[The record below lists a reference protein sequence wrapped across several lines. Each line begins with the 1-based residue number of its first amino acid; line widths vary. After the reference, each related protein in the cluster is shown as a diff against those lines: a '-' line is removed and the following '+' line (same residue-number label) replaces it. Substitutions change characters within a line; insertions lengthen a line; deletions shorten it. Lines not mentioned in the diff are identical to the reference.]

1 MGKSSKMFGEEKIGK
16 LLIKF
21 SIPIIISF
29 LISEL
34 YNVVDT
40 LFVGRNVGSL
50 AIGALVLVFPIQ
62 RLIIALSVMISAGT
76 STAFSRANGEKDT
89 EKSKEIFQNGFSLVF
104 LIMISLIVLVSLFKE
119 NILVFLGASPNI
131 LPLAVEYLNIIIFG
145 SIFLSLTI
153 LISNICITLG
163 NNKVSIISNA
173 IGAGLNII
181 LDYILIVHFKMGI
194 KGAAIA
200 TLISQISGF
209 SFAFYNY
216 LKISKKYNL
225 NTKFNIDKKVI
236 MPILLVGLA
245 GFVVEIE
252 DGVVMGVLNNL
263 LAQTSGDT
271 GIIVL
276 GLVSK
281 LYMFLFITMWG
292 VASAM
297 QPIASFNVGAKNYKR
312 LKTLM
317 KKTTIYAFLTTTVLW
332 VFGLIFTRQLLSF
345 FVKDA
350 LLIEEASK
358 AFRIVISLFPLIS
371 IYYVSIFYF
380 QAMGKAKTSIL
391 ISGLRQLII
400 MIPLSIFF
408 VKVFNLGAMGIWIS
422 YPISDFLAS
431 LASFMLIRNEGLELN
446 LIIEKQAEREKNAN
460 KIGRASCRERV

>member
-16 LLIKF
+16 LLMKF

-29 LISEL
+29 LIAEL

-40 LFVGRNVGSL
+40 LFVGRNVGGL
-50 AIGALVLVFPIQ
+50 AIGALVLVFPVQ
-62 RLIIALSVMISAGT
+62 RLIIALSVMISTGT
-76 STAFSRANGEKDT
+76 STAFSRANGAEDLDR
-89 EKSKEIFQNGFSLVF
+89 SKEIFQNGFSLVF
-104 LIMISLIVLVSLFKE
+104 LIMMTLIVLVSLFKE
-119 NILVFLGASPNI
+119 KILILLGASPNI
-131 LPLAVEYLNIIIFG
+131 LPLAMDYLSVIIFG

-163 NNKVSIISNA
+163 NNKVSIISNL

-181 LDYILIVHFKMGI
+181 LDYILIVHLKMGI

-200 TLISQISGF
+200 TLTSQIAGF
-209 SFAFYNY
+209 TYAFYNY
-216 LKISKKYNL
+216 LKISKKYKL
-225 NTKFNIDKKVI
+225 NTRFNIKKKVI
-236 MPILLVGLA
+236 LPILLVGFA

-252 DGVVMGVLNNL
+252 DGIVMAVLNNL
-263 LAQTSGDT
+263 LAGTSGDT

-292 VASAM
+292 IASAM

-317 KKTTIYAFLTTTVLW
+317 KKTTLYAFLTTTVLW
-332 VFGLIFTRQLLSF
+332 GAGLIFAEELLSF

-350 LLIEEASK
+350 MLIKEAAR

-380 QAMGKAKTSIL
+380 QAMGKARASIL

-400 MIPLSIFF
+400 MIPLSVFF
-408 VKVFNLGAMGIWIS
+408 VKVFNMGAMGIWIS
-422 YPISDFLAS
+422 YPISDLLAS
-431 LASFMLIRNEGLELN
+431 LASFMLIRNESLELN
-446 LIIEKQAEREKNAN
+446 ERIEKQKEREKIPSV
-460 KIGRASCRERV
+460 KLKYSH

>member
-1 MGKSSKMFGEEKIGK
+1 MGKGSKMFGEEKIGK

-29 LISEL
+29 LIAEL
-34 YNVVDT
+34 YNMVDT
-40 LFVGRNVGSL
+40 LFVGRNVGGL

-62 RLIIALSVMISAGT
+62 RLIIALSVMISTGT
-76 STAFSRANGEKDT
+76 STAFSRANGEEDID
-89 EKSKEIFQNGFSLVF
+89 KSKEIFQSGFSFCL
-104 LIMISLIVLVSLFKE
+104 LIMIGLILIVSLFKE
-119 NILVFLGASPNI
+119 KILVFLGASPNI
-131 LPLAVEYLNIIIFG
+131 LPLAMEYLEIIIFG

-153 LISNICITLG
+153 FISNICITLG

-200 TLISQISGF
+200 TLISQIIGF
-209 SFAFYNY
+209 LYAFYNY
-216 LKISKKYNL
+216 LKINKKYNL
-225 NTKFNIDKKVI
+225 NTKLNIKKNI
-236 MPILLVGLA
+236 ITPILLVGLA

-252 DGVVMGVLNNL
+252 DGIVMGVLNNL
-263 LAQTSGDT
+263 LAHTSGDT

-281 LYMFLFITMWG
+281 LYMFLFVTMWG
-292 VASAM
+292 IASAM

-317 KKTTIYAFLTTTVLW
+317 KKTTIYAFSTTALLW
-332 VFGLIFTRQLLSF
+332 GIGLVFTKQLLSF

-350 LLIEEASK
+350 LLIEEAAK

-380 QAMGKAKTSIL
+380 QAMGKARTSIL
-391 ISGLRQLII
+391 ISGLRQIII
-400 MIPLSIFF
+400 MIPLSILF
-408 VKVFNLGAMGIWIS
+408 VKVFDLGAMGIWIS
-422 YPISDFLAS
+422 YPISDLLAS

-446 LIIEKQAEREKNAN
+446 IRIEKQREREKV
-460 KIGRASCRERV
+460 ASAELKYSL

>member
-1 MGKSSKMFGEEKIGK
+1 M
-16 LLIKF
+16 
-21 SIPIIISF
+21 
-29 LISEL
+29 
-34 YNVVDT
+34 
-40 LFVGRNVGSL
+40 
-50 AIGALVLVFPIQ
+50 
-62 RLIIALSVMISAGT
+62 
-76 STAFSRANGEKDT
+76 
-89 EKSKEIFQNGFSLVF
+89 
-104 LIMISLIVLVSLFKE
+104 
-119 NILVFLGASPNI
+119 
-131 LPLAVEYLNIIIFG
+131 
-145 SIFLSLTI
+145 FLSLTI

-163 NNKVSIISNA
+163 NNKVSIISNL
-173 IGAGLNII
+173 IGVSLNII

-200 TLISQISGF
+200 TLVSQMSGF

-216 LKISKKYNL
+216 IKIVKKYKL
-225 NTKFNIDKKVI
+225 SVKFNISKKVI

-263 LAQTSGDT
+263 LRDTSGDT
-271 GIIVL
+271 GIIIL

-281 LYMFLFITMWG
+281 LYMFVFITMWG

-317 KKTTIYAFLTTTVLW
+317 KKTGLYAFLTTIVLW
-332 VFGLIFTRQLLSF
+332 AIGLIFTETLMSF

-350 LLIEEASK
+350 YLIKESAK

-391 ISGLRQLII
+391 ISASRQLII

-408 VKVFNLGAMGIWIS
+408 VKVFNLGSMGIWIA
-422 YPISDFLAS
+422 YPVSDLLSSIA
-431 LASFMLIRNEGLELN
+431 AFMLIRNEGAELN
-446 LIIEKQAEREKNAN
+446 LRIEKQAERKKLAQSAL
-460 KIGRASCRERV
+460 KYSH

>member
-16 LLIKF
+16 LLVKF

-40 LFVGRNVGSL
+40 LFVGRNVGGL

-62 RLIIALSVMISAGT
+62 RLIIALSVMVSTGT
-76 STAFSRANGEKDT
+76 STAFSRSNGEEDD
-89 EKSKEIFQNGFSLVF
+89 EKAKEIFQNGFSLLFV
-104 LIMISLIVLVSLFKE
+104 IMISLIILVSIFKD
-119 NILVFLGASPNI
+119 NILIFLGASQTI
-131 LPLAVEYLNIIIFG
+131 LPLASQYLKIIIFG
-145 SIFLSLTI
+145 SVFLSLTI
-153 LISNICITLG
+153 LISNICLSLG
-163 NNKVSIISNA
+163 NNKVSIISNL
-173 IGAGLNII
+173 IGVSLNII

-194 KGAAIA
+194 KGAALA
-200 TLISQISGF
+200 TLVSQISGF
-209 SFAFYNY
+209 LFAFYNY
-216 LKISKKYNL
+216 LKMVKKYKL
-225 NTKFNIDKKVI
+225 STKFYISKKVI

-263 LAQTSGDT
+263 LRDTSGDT
-271 GIIVL
+271 GIIIL

-281 LYMFLFITMWG
+281 LYMFVFITMWG

-317 KKTTIYAFLTTTVLW
+317 KKTGLYAFLTTTVLW
-332 VFGLIFTRQLLSF
+332 AIGLIFTESLMSF
-345 FVKDA
+345 FVKDPF
-350 LLIEEASK
+350 LIKESAK

-391 ISGLRQLII
+391 ISALRQLVI

-408 VKVFNLGAMGIWIS
+408 VKVFHLGAMGIWIA
-422 YPISDFLAS
+422 YPISDLLAS
-431 LASFMLIRNEGLELN
+431 LASFMLIRNEGVELN
-446 LIIEKQAEREKNAN
+446 LRIEKQTERKKLAQAAL
-460 KIGRASCRERV
+460 KYSH

>member
-34 YNVVDT
+34 YNMVDT
-40 LFVGRNVGSL
+40 LFVGRNVGGL
-50 AIGALVLVFPIQ
+50 AIGALVLVFPLQ
-62 RLIIALSVMISAGT
+62 RLIIALSVMISTGT
-76 STAFSRANGEKDT
+76 STAFSRANGADDN
-89 EKSKEIFQNGFSLVF
+89 EKSKEVFQNGFSFCLV
-104 LIMISLIVLVSLFKE
+104 IMISLIVLVSLFKE
-119 NILVFLGASPNI
+119 NILVFLGASPTI
-131 LPLAVEYLNIIIFG
+131 LPLAVQYLEIIIFG
-145 SIFLSLTI
+145 SVFLSMTI

-163 NNKVSIISNA
+163 NNKVAIISNL
-173 IGAGLNII
+173 IGAGLNIV

-200 TLISQISGF
+200 TLTSQIAGF
-209 SFAFYNY
+209 SFAFFNY
-216 LKISKKYNL
+216 LKISRKYKL
-225 NTKFNIDKKVI
+225 STKFNIDKKVI
-236 MPILLVGLA
+236 MPILLVGFA

-263 LAQTSGDT
+263 LRETSGDS

-292 VASAM
+292 IASAM
-297 QPIASFNVGAKNYKR
+297 QPIASFNVGAENYKR

-317 KKTTIYAFLTTTVLW
+317 KKTTTYAFATTAVLW
-332 VFGLIFTRQLLSF
+332 IIGLVFTEQLMAFFIKDQALIVES
-345 FVKDA
+345 A
-350 LLIEEASK
+350 K

-380 QAMGKAKTSIL
+380 QAMGKARTSIL
-391 ISGLRQLII
+391 ISALRQLII
-400 MIPLSIFF
+400 MIPLSIIF
-408 VKVFNLGAMGIWIS
+408 VKVFDMGAMGIWIS
-422 YPISDFLAS
+422 YPISDILAS
-431 LASFMLIRNEGLELN
+431 IASLMLIRNEGLELN
-446 LIIEKQAEREKNAN
+446 VRIEKQAQREKLANAGL
-460 KIGRASCRERV
+460 KYSH

>member
-1 MGKSSKMFGEEKIGK
+1 MGKSSKMFGQEKIGK
-16 LLIKF
+16 LLVKF

-34 YNVVDT
+34 YNMVDT
-40 LFVGRNVGSL
+40 LFVGRNVGGL
-50 AIGALVLVFPIQ
+50 AIGALILVFPVQ
-62 RLIIALSVMISAGT
+62 RLIIALSVMISTGT
-76 STAFSRANGEKDT
+76 STAFSRANGAEDN
-89 EKSKEIFQNGFSLVF
+89 EKSKEIFQNGFSLIF
-104 LIMISLIVLVSLFKE
+104 LIMISLIVFISFFKE
-119 NILVFLGASPNI
+119 DVLIFLGASPTI
-131 LPLAVEYLNIIIFG
+131 LPLAVEYLEIIIFG

-163 NNKVSIISNA
+163 NNKVSIISNL
-173 IGAGLNII
+173 IGAGMNIL

-209 SFAFYNY
+209 SYAFYNY
-216 LKISKKYNL
+216 LKIVKKYKL
-225 NTKFNIDKKVI
+225 NTSFNISKKVI

-263 LAQTSGDT
+263 LQETSGDS

-292 VASAM
+292 IASAM
-297 QPIASFNVGAKNYKR
+297 QPIASFNVGAENYKR

-317 KKTTIYAFLTTTVLW
+317 KKTTVYALATTTVLW
-332 VFGLIFTRQLLSF
+332 VFGLIFTPQLLAF
-345 FVKDA
+345 FVRDQAIIK
-350 LLIEEASK
+350 EATV
-358 AFRIVISLFPLIS
+358 AFRIMVSMFPLIS

-391 ISGLRQLII
+391 ISALRQLII
-400 MIPLSIFF
+400 MIPLSLFF
-408 VKVFNLGAMGIWIS
+408 VKALNLGAMGIWIS
-422 YPISDFLAS
+422 YPIADILSS
-431 LASFMLIRNEGLELN
+431 VTSFMLIRNEGLELN
-446 LIIEKQAEREKNAN
+446 IRIEKQVKREKIANASL
-460 KIGRASCRERV
+460 KY

>member
-1 MGKSSKMFGEEKIGK
+1 MGKSSKMFAQERIGK

-34 YNVVDT
+34 YNMVDT
-40 LFVGRNVGSL
+40 LFVGRNVGGL
-50 AIGALVLVFPIQ
+50 AIGALVLVFPLQ
-62 RLIIALSVMISAGT
+62 RLIIALSVMISTGT
-76 STAFSRANGEKDT
+76 STAFSRANGAEDN
-89 EKSKEIFQNGFSLVF
+89 EKSKEIFQNGFSLSFV
-104 LIMISLIVLVSLFKE
+104 IMISLIVLVSLFKE
-119 NILVFLGASPNI
+119 KILIFLGASPTI
-131 LPLAVEYLNIIIFG
+131 LPLAVQYLEIIIFG
-145 SIFLSLTI
+145 SVFLSMTI

-163 NNKVSIISNA
+163 NNKVSIISNM

-200 TLISQISGF
+200 TLTSQIAGF

-216 LKISKKYNL
+216 IKISRKYKL
-225 NTKFNIDKKVI
+225 STRFNIDKKVI

-263 LAQTSGDT
+263 LRETSGDS

-292 VASAM
+292 IASAM

-312 LKTLM
+312 LKILM
-317 KKTTIYAFLTTTVLW
+317 KKTTTYAFATTAVLW
-332 VFGLIFTRQLLSF
+332 IIGLVFTEQLMAF
-345 FVKDA
+345 FIKDA
-350 LLIEEASK
+350 ALIAESAK

-380 QAMGKAKTSIL
+380 QAMGKAKMSIL
-391 ISGLRQLII
+391 VSALRQLII
-400 MIPLSIFF
+400 MIPLSVIF
-408 VKVFNLGAMGIWIS
+408 VKVFHMGAMGIWIA
-422 YPISDFLAS
+422 YPISDILAS
-431 LASFMLIRNEGLELN
+431 IASLMLIRNEGLELN
-446 LIIEKQAEREKNAN
+446 LRIEKQAEREKL
-460 KIGRASCRERV
+460 ASSQLKYSH

>member
-1 MGKSSKMFGEEKIGK
+1 MGKGSKMFGEEKIGK
-16 LLIKF
+16 LLVKF

-40 LFVGRNVGSL
+40 LFVGRNVGGL

-62 RLIIALSVMISAGT
+62 RLIIALSVMVSTGT
-76 STAFSRANGEKDT
+76 STAFSRANGEEDHK
-89 EKSKEIFQNGFSLVF
+89 KSKEIFQNGFSLLFV
-104 LIMISLIVLVSLFKE
+104 IMISLIVLVSLFKE
-119 NILVFLGASPNI
+119 NILIFLGASQTI
-131 LPLAVEYLNIIIFG
+131 LPLAIQYLEIIIFG
-145 SIFLSLTI
+145 SVFLSLTI

-163 NNKVSIISNA
+163 NNKVSIISNL
-173 IGAGLNII
+173 IGVSLNII

-200 TLISQISGF
+200 TLVSQMSGF

-216 LKISKKYNL
+216 IKIVKKYKL
-225 NTKFNIDKKVI
+225 SVKFNISKKVI

-263 LAQTSGDT
+263 LRDTSGDT
-271 GIIVL
+271 GIIIL

-281 LYMFLFITMWG
+281 LYMFVFITMWG

-317 KKTTIYAFLTTTVLW
+317 KKTGLYAFLTTTVLW
-332 VFGLIFTRQLLSF
+332 AIGLIFTETLMSF

-350 LLIEEASK
+350 YLIKESAK

-391 ISGLRQLII
+391 ISALRQLII

-408 VKVFNLGAMGIWIS
+408 VKVFNLGSMGIWIA
-422 YPISDFLAS
+422 YPVSDLLSSIA
-431 LASFMLIRNEGLELN
+431 AFMLIRNEGAELN
-446 LIIEKQAEREKNAN
+446 LRIEKQAERKKLAQSAL
-460 KIGRASCRERV
+460 KYSH

>member
-34 YNVVDT
+34 YNMVDT
-40 LFVGRNVGSL
+40 LFVGRNVGGL

-62 RLIIALSVMISAGT
+62 RLIIALSVMISTGT
-76 STAFSRANGEKDT
+76 STAFSRANGAEDK
-89 EKSKEIFQNGFSLVF
+89 EKSKAIFQNGFSLSFV
-104 LIMISLIVLVSLFKE
+104 IMLSLIVLVSLFKE
-119 NILVFLGASPNI
+119 KILIFLGASATI
-131 LPLAVEYLNIIIFG
+131 LPLAVQYLEIIIFG
-145 SIFLSLTI
+145 SIFLSMTI

-163 NNKVSIISNA
+163 NNKVSIISNLM
-173 IGAGLNII
+173 GAGLNII

-200 TLISQISGF
+200 TLVSQISAF

-216 LKISKKYNL
+216 MKISRKYEL
-225 NTKFNIDKKVI
+225 STRFNIDKRVI

-263 LAQTSGDT
+263 LRETSGDS

-292 VASAM
+292 VSSAM

-317 KKTTIYAFLTTTVLW
+317 KKTSIYAFATTSVLW
-332 VFGLIFTRQLLSF
+332 IVGLVFTEQLMSF
-345 FVKDA
+345 FIKDA
-350 LLIEEASK
+350 SLIVESAK

-371 IYYVSIFYF
+371 VYYVSIFYF
-380 QAMGKAKTSIL
+380 QAMGKAKMSIL
-391 ISGLRQLII
+391 VSALRQLII
-400 MIPLSIFF
+400 MIPLSIIF
-408 VKVFNLGAMGIWIS
+408 VKVFDMGAIGIWIA
-422 YPISDFLAS
+422 YPISDILAS
-431 LASFMLIRNEGLELN
+431 IASLMLIRNEGLELN
-446 LIIEKQAEREKNAN
+446 LRIEKQAEREKL
-460 KIGRASCRERV
+460 ASSQLKYSH

>member
-1 MGKSSKMFGEEKIGK
+1 MGKSSKMFGQEKIGK

-34 YNVVDT
+34 YNMVDT
-40 LFVGRNVGSL
+40 LFVGRNVGGL
-50 AIGALVLVFPIQ
+50 AIGALILVFPVQ
-62 RLIIALSVMISAGT
+62 RLIIALSVMISTGT
-76 STAFSRANGEKDT
+76 STAFSRANGAEDN
-89 EKSKEIFQNGFSLVF
+89 EKSKEIFQNGFSLIF
-104 LIMISLIVLVSLFKE
+104 LIMISLIIFISFFKE
-119 NILVFLGASPNI
+119 DVLIFLGASPTI
-131 LPLAVEYLNIIIFG
+131 LPLAVEYLEIIIFG
-145 SIFLSLTI
+145 SVFLSLTI

-163 NNKVSIISNA
+163 NNKVSIISNL
-173 IGAGLNII
+173 IGAGMNIL

-209 SFAFYNY
+209 SYAFYNY
-216 LKISKKYNL
+216 LKIVKKYKL
-225 NTKFNIDKKVI
+225 NTSFNISKKVI

-263 LAQTSGDT
+263 LQETSGDS

-292 VASAM
+292 IASAM
-297 QPIASFNVGAKNYKR
+297 QPIASFNVGAENYKR

-317 KKTTIYAFLTTTVLW
+317 KKTTVYALATTTVLW
-332 VFGLIFTRQLLSF
+332 VFGLIFTPQLLAF
-345 FVKDA
+345 FVRDPAIIK
-350 LLIEEASK
+350 EATV
-358 AFRIVISLFPLIS
+358 AFRIMVSMFPLIS

-391 ISGLRQLII
+391 ISALRQLII
-400 MIPLSIFF
+400 MIPLSLFF
-408 VKVFNLGAMGIWIS
+408 VKVLNLGAMGIWIS
-422 YPISDFLAS
+422 YPIADILSS
-431 LASFMLIRNEGLELN
+431 VTSFMLIRNEGLELN
-446 LIIEKQAEREKNAN
+446 IRIEKQVKREKIANASL
-460 KIGRASCRERV
+460 KY

>member
-1 MGKSSKMFGEEKIGK
+1 MMGKSSKMFGEEKIGK

-34 YNVVDT
+34 YNIVDT
-40 LFVGRNVGSL
+40 LFVGRNVGGL

-62 RLIIALSVMISAGT
+62 RLIIALSVMVSAGT
-76 STAFSRANGEKDT
+76 STAFSRANGEED
-89 EKSKEIFQNGFSLVF
+89 EDKSKEIFQNGFSILF
-104 LIMISLIVLVSLFKE
+104 LIMISLIVIVSLFKE
-119 NILVFLGASPNI
+119 KILMFLGASPNI
-131 LPLAVEYLNIIIFG
+131 LPLAMEYLSIIIFG

-194 KGAAIA
+194 QGAAIA
-200 TLISQISGF
+200 TLISQIAGF

-216 LKISKKYNL
+216 LKINKKYNL
-225 NTKFNIDKKVI
+225 NTKFNIDKKVV

-281 LYMFLFITMWG
+281 LYMFLFVTMWG
-292 VASAM
+292 IASAM

-317 KKTTIYAFLTTTVLW
+317 KKTTLYAFLTTTVLW
-332 VFGLIFTRQLLSF
+332 AFGLIFTKQLLSF

-350 LLIEEASK
+350 LLIEEATK

-380 QAMGKAKTSIL
+380 QAMGKARTSIL
-391 ISGLRQLII
+391 ISGLRQLVI

-408 VKVFNLGAMGIWIS
+408 VKVFDLGAMGIWIS
-422 YPISDFLAS
+422 YPISDLLAS

-446 LIIEKQAEREKNAN
+446 IRIKKQAEREKLTTAEL
-460 KIGRASCRERV
+460 KYSH

>member
-16 LLIKF
+16 LLMKF

-29 LISEL
+29 LIAEL

-40 LFVGRNVGSL
+40 LFVGRNVGGL

-62 RLIIALSVMISAGT
+62 RLIIALSVMISTGT
-76 STAFSRANGEKDT
+76 STAFSRANGAEDAD
-89 EKSKEIFQNGFSLVF
+89 KSKEIFQNGFSLVF
-104 LIMISLIVLVSLFKE
+104 LIMMTLIVLVSLFKE

-131 LPLAVEYLNIIIFG
+131 LPLAMDYLSVIIFG
-145 SIFLSLTI
+145 SVFLSLTI

-163 NNKVSIISNA
+163 NNKVSIISNL

-181 LDYILIVHFKMGI
+181 LDYILIVHLKMGI

-200 TLISQISGF
+200 TLTSQIVGF
-209 SFAFYNY
+209 TYAFYNY
-216 LKISKKYNL
+216 LKISKKYDL
-225 NTKFNIDKKVI
+225 NTRFNINKKVI
-236 MPILLVGLA
+236 IPILLVGFA

-252 DGVVMGVLNNL
+252 DGIVMGVLNNL
-263 LAQTSGDT
+263 LAETSGDT

-281 LYMFLFITMWG
+281 LYMFLFVTMWG
-292 VASAM
+292 IASAM
-297 QPIASFNVGAKNYKR
+297 QPIASFNVGAENYKR

-317 KKTTIYAFLTTTVLW
+317 KKTTLYAFLTTTVLW
-332 VFGLIFTRQLLSF
+332 AAGLIFAEELLSF
-345 FVKDA
+345 FVKDTI
-350 LLIEEASK
+350 LIKEAAG

-380 QAMGKAKTSIL
+380 QAMGKARASIL
-391 ISGLRQLII
+391 ISALRQLII

-408 VKVFNLGAMGIWIS
+408 VKVFNMGAMGIWIS
-422 YPISDFLAS
+422 YPISDLLAS

-446 LIIEKQAEREKNAN
+446 ERIEKQKEREKISTG
-460 KIGRASCRERV
+460 KLKYSH

>member
-16 LLIKF
+16 LLMKF
-21 SIPIIISF
+21 SVPIIISF
-29 LISEL
+29 LIAEL

-40 LFVGRNVGSL
+40 LFVGRNVGGL

-76 STAFSRANGEKDT
+76 STAFSRANGAKDP

-104 LIMISLIVLVSLFKE
+104 LIMMSLIVLVSLFKE
-119 NILVFLGASPNI
+119 KILIFLGASPNI
-131 LPLAVEYLNIIIFG
+131 LPLAMDYLSIIIFG

-163 NNKVSIISNA
+163 NNKVSIISNL

-181 LDYILIVHFKMGI
+181 LDYILIVHLKMGI

-200 TLISQISGF
+200 TLTSQIAGF
-209 SFAFYNY
+209 SYAFYNY
-216 LKISKKYNL
+216 LKISKKYDL
-225 NTKFNIDKKVI
+225 NTRFNINKKVI
-236 MPILLVGLA
+236 MPILLVGFA

-252 DGVVMGVLNNL
+252 DGIVMAVLNNL
-263 LAQTSGDT
+263 LAETSGDT

-281 LYMFLFITMWG
+281 LYMFLFVTMWG
-292 VASAM
+292 IASAM
-297 QPIASFNVGAKNYKR
+297 QPIASFNVGAENYKR

-317 KKTTIYAFLTTTVLW
+317 KKTTLYAFLTTTVLW
-332 VFGLIFTRQLLSF
+332 AAGLIFAEELLSF

-350 LLIEEASK
+350 LLIKEAAR

-380 QAMGKAKTSIL
+380 QAMGKARASIL
-391 ISGLRQLII
+391 ISGLRQIII

-408 VKVFNLGAMGIWIS
+408 VKVFNMGAMGIWIS
-422 YPISDFLAS
+422 YPISDLLAS
-431 LASFMLIRNEGLELN
+431 LASFMLIRNESLELN
-446 LIIEKQAEREKNAN
+446 ERIEKQKEREKISAV
-460 KIGRASCRERV
+460 KLKYSH

>member
-29 LISEL
+29 LIAEL
-34 YNVVDT
+34 YNMVDT
-40 LFVGRNVGSL
+40 LFVGRNVGGL

-62 RLIIALSVMISAGT
+62 RLIIALSVMISTGT
-76 STAFSRANGEKDT
+76 STAFSRANGEEDK

-119 NILVFLGASPNI
+119 NILVFLGASENM
-131 LPLAVEYLNIIIFG
+131 LPLALEYLEIIIFG

-163 NNKVSIISNA
+163 NNKVSIRSNL
-173 IGAGLNII
+173 IGAGLNIL

-200 TLISQISGF
+200 TLTSQITGF
-209 SFAFYNY
+209 SYAFYNY
-216 LKISKKYNL
+216 LKIVKKHKFAI
-225 NTKFNIDKKVI
+225 KFNVNKNIV

-245 GFVVEIE
+245 GFVIEIE

-263 LAQTSGDT
+263 LKGTSGDS

-297 QPIASFNVGAKNYKR
+297 QPIASYNVGAKNYKR

-317 KKTTIYAFLTTTVLW
+317 KKTTLYAFLTTSVLW
-332 VFGLIFTRQLLSF
+332 GFGLIFTKELLSF
-345 FVKDA
+345 FVNDPEIIK
-350 LLIEEASK
+350 EAAK
-358 AFRIVISLFPLIS
+358 AFRIVISMFPLIS

-380 QAMGKAKTSIL
+380 QAMGKARVSIL
-391 ISGLRQLII
+391 VSALRQLVI

-408 VKVFNLGAMGIWIS
+408 VKVFDLGAMGIWIS
-422 YPISDFLAS
+422 YPISDILAS
-431 LASFMLIRNEGLELN
+431 LASFMLIRNEGAELN
-446 LIIEKQAEREKNAN
+446 TRIEKQIKNEKQLNMSL
-460 KIGRASCRERV
+460 KY

>member
-34 YNVVDT
+34 YNIVDT
-40 LFVGRNVGSL
+40 LFVGRNVGGL

-62 RLIIALSVMISAGT
+62 RLIIALSVMISTGT
-76 STAFSRANGEKDT
+76 STAFSRANGEENA

-104 LIMISLIVLVSLFKE
+104 LIMISLIVMVSLFKE

-131 LPLAVEYLNIIIFG
+131 LPLALEYLNIIIFG

-200 TLISQISGF
+200 TLISQIAGF

-281 LYMFLFITMWG
+281 LYMFLFVTMWG
-292 VASAM
+292 IASAM

-332 VFGLIFTRQLLSF
+332 AFGLIFTEQLLSF

-350 LLIEEASK
+350 LLIEEATK

-380 QAMGKAKTSIL
+380 QAMGKARTSIL

-400 MIPLSIFF
+400 MIPLSVFF
-408 VKVFNLGAMGIWIS
+408 VKVFDLGAMGIWIS

-446 LIIEKQAEREKNAN
+446 IRIEKQAEREKIANA
-460 KIGRASCRERV
+460 KLKYSH